1 MKKAETFTSILDLL
15 KEYTVKISAFYLIS
29 FIKMTIIWSFRGERG
44 FRGESVKLNI
54 DPKKCIWYVGNFRQK
69 RLFIASPV
77 SV

>member
-44 FRGESVKLNI
+44 FRGESVKSFELSSHSII
-54 DPKKCIWYVGNFRQK
+54 DKNMQTFLQE
-69 RLFIASPV
+69 
-77 SV
+77 